1 MDEWIDGWMDG
12 RMNGWKD
19 KQTDRLA
26 GSDLE
31 IDLLAAI
38 SRSLRDSHTARWMH
52 PCIHACMN

>member
-31 IDLLAAI
+31 ID
-38 SRSLRDSHTARWMH
+38 
-52 PCIHACMN
+52 